1 MPTRQQILRNAGQRL
16 FVGFEHPTI
25 PYEFRRFC
33 MEVQPGG
40 FILFSRNVIDPEQ
53 VRELNMELA
62 EMLPSGRPAFLCVDQ
77 EGGSVQRV
85 RETGWPDMRSL
96 GALGDPDLTREVARA
111 MSRELRAMGFDLNFA
126 PVADV
131 DSNPDNPV
139 IGKRSFSRDPAVV
152 AEQVRAY
159 LDGMH
164 AEHLI
169 SCIKHWPGHGD
180 TDLDSHLALPSVD
193 KSAAALRDLE
203 LAPFDAALA
212 HGAQTVMTAHVL
224 FPQVDPEVPATMSP
238 ALVRDWLREDR
249 GFEGV
254 VFSDDLTMKA
264 VRDNYTLA
272 EQIGRSTEAEVD
284 VFLVGSDLDLQWGV
298 WEQLVKLQEQ
308 SPEQAARAERSF
320 QRLHQLRKDV
330 FVDRPPPPPLDCVG
344 SEAFKELAARVVAS
358 APTLA

>member
-40 FILFSRNVIDPEQ
+40 FILFSRNVIDPQQ

-96 GALGDPDLTREVARA
+96 GAIGDPDLTREVARA

-139 IGKRSFSRDPAVV
+139 IGKRAFSRDPEVV
-152 AEQVRAY
+152 AEQIKAY
-159 LDGMH
+159 LEGMK

-180 TDLDSHLALPSVD
+180 TDLDSHLALPRVDRSVE
-193 KSAAALRDLE
+193 E
-203 LAPFDAALA
+203 LQGTELSPFDAALA

-224 FPQVDPEVPATMSP
+224 YSQVDAERPATMSP
-238 ALVRDWLREDR
+238 TLVRDWLREDR

-272 EQIGRSTEAEVD
+272 QQIGQATEAEVD
-284 VFLVGSDLDLQWGV
+284 VFLVGKELDLQWSV
-298 WEQLVKLQEQ
+298 WEQLVKLQED
-308 SPEQAARAERSF
+308 SSEQAARAERSF
-320 QRLHQLRKDV
+320 QRLHQLRKDA
-330 FVDRPPPPPLDCVG
+330 FLDRPPPPPLDSVG
-344 SEAFKELAARVVAS
+344 SDAFKELAARVITH